1 MIYRY
6 EGVPYIQVTLTA
18 GFKVK
23 KGNLEVDYGAK
34 LPTFNTPPQ
43 SPCSPI
49 KEQERQATMPSGHSK
64 GKSRE
69 DLGRGQVKLGK
80 IKSRKTIYT

>member
-1 MIYRY
+1 M
-6 EGVPYIQVTLTA
+6 

-23 KGNLEVDYGAK
+23 KGNVEVDYGAT

-69 DLGRGQVKLGK
+69 DLGRGQVELFK
-80 IKSRKTIYT
+80 IKSRRRQVNHERSLVKLGPGHQVA